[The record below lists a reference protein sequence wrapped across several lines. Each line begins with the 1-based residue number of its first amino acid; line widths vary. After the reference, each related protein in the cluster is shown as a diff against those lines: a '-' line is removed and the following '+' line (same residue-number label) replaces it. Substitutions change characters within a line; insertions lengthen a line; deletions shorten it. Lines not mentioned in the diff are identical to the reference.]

1 MNILLWVLQAALAFL
16 YVAGGSFKV
25 FKFDALARQFTVLP
39 HAGWRA
45 IGVLEMVGAVLLI
58 VPAATQWMPILT
70 LVAAVVLALENLTL
84 AAVLSRYSLKLTAQN
99 PMIWNLV
106 IGLITAFVA
115 YGRYA
120 LSPLT

>member
-25 FKFDALARQFTVLP
+25 FKFDELARHFTVLP

-45 IGVLEMVGAVLLI
+45 LGVLEVVGAVLLI
-58 VPAATQWMPILT
+58 VPAATHWMPILT
-70 LVAAVVLALENLTL
+70 LGAAALLALENLTL
-84 AAVLSRYSLKLTAQN
+84 AAVLSRYSTKLTAQN
-99 PMIWNLV
+99 PMVWNLV